1 MVKIYIQNINTSVI
15 KNKLEL
21 LKKYLTKEEEQI
33 HLFSKEY
40 GHYKISN
47 EIFLLEPSYHE
58 TYDEVNYQTYSLLI
72 DKNKEEKR
80 KVVSQLPTQY
90 IYNKRI
96 YLEYKRSI
104 LTFIICGVYE
114 NAKQEHSF
122 LKKDHDLKLN
132 LVTDFCPVDFY
143 FECDE
148 KNFNLDNVFFQEEF
162 NMFLSMLN

>member
-1 MVKIYIQNINTSVI
+1 MVKIYIQNINTSTI

-21 LKKYLTKEEEQI
+21 FKKYLTKEEEQI

-58 TYDEVNYQTYSLLI
+58 SYDEVNYQGHSLFI
-72 DKNKEEKR
+72 DKNKKEKI
-80 KVVSQLPTQY
+80 KVVSQLPTEY
-90 IYNKRI
+90 IYNKRT

-104 LTFIICGVYE
+104 LTLIICGVYG
-114 NAKQEHSF
+114 NAKQEHNF
-122 LKKDHDLKLN
+122 LKKVPNVDLN
-132 LVTDFCPVDFY
+132 LLTEFCPIDFY

-148 KNFNLDNVFFQEEF
+148 KNFNMDNVFFQEEF